1 MALRLPPQHTL
12 ASTATWIA
20 PIDEALDHERIGL
33 EEMAIIAAGG
43 DKATHPMRRFF
54 AGETRFDLDAKLLLR
69 LPAPAPEPTPE
80 APEPK
85 PKWVEKWIPPR
96 DYIIGAPVIFEIRRL
111 GSKELARCN
120 TLLNID
126 ERMLEGWLL
135 AAKLGCTDIQG
146 GEADELVWSSGQGGL
161 ADVVL
166 DRLAMVPGLLTMLGS
181 AVLTFS
187 QHLTP
192 IEKKP

>member
-12 ASTATWIA
+12 TSTGLWLA
-20 PIDEALDHERIGL
+20 PIDDALDHERIGI
-33 EEMAIIAAGG
+33 EEQRAT
-43 DKATHPMRRFF
+43 ATHPMRRFF
-54 AGETRFDLDAKLLLR
+54 AGETRFDLDAKLLLQLQDEPDR
-69 LPAPAPEPTPE
+69 WVAPREYIVKGTP
-80 APEPK
+80 
-85 PKWVEKWIPPR
+85 VL
-96 DYIIGAPVIFEIRRL
+96 FELRRL
-111 GSKELARCN
+111 SAKELGRCN
-120 TLLNID
+120 TLLNMD

-135 AAKLGCTDIQG
+135 AAKLGCTDIVG
-146 GEADELVWSSGQGGL
+146 GEADELVWSAGEGGL

-166 DRLAMVPGLLTMLGS
+166 NRLAIMPGLLTMLGS